1 MVMAA
6 MAWCDGYTAP
16 LLVPLNGWLQPPLP
30 LQIRA
35 LTCPQGVKLI
45 EAAPSGQHVVV
56 VPSQGDD
63 AQLWHVMS
71 GQLVHTFKGRDRT
84 KDVLVSFS
92 RVSLCVAC
100 FCARQ
105 FLSRRLRGVSARY
118 N

>member
-35 LTCPQGVKLI
+35 ITCPQGVKLI

-56 VPSQGDD
+56 VPPQGD

-71 GQLVHTFKGRDRT
+71 GQLVHTFKGNEKSITQIDT
-84 KDVLVSFS
+84 DYWQYHF
-92 RVSLCVAC
+92 
-100 FCARQ
+100 
-105 FLSRRLRGVSARY
+105 FLYPEFLKYVFTNNY
-118 N
+118 